1 MLYNMRFSVA
11 SWVPIP
17 TSLPNEFLFE
27 NYFKLYEK
35 AKQIGDSKLSATAK
49 ALKYALVLRWCWSH
63 FDNGD
68 NFGSLHYVL
77 HYVYDLIQ
85 ICHQHLLP
93 PTSATNIDVATL
105 YLSEVETPNYF
116 TKLFL
121 DTKKKLINNN
131 EQWKRYKLL
140 LVSMILIILL
150 VGNVMKMQWQ
160 CTIFILHRNSFK
172 KSIHFPWFLDW
183 NEFK

>member
-1 MLYNMRFSVA
+1 MRFSVA

-63 FDNGD
+63 FDVGD
-68 NFGSLHYVL
+68 NFGT
-77 HYVYDLIQ
+77 
-85 ICHQHLLP
+85 LP

-105 YLSEVETPNYF
+105 YLSEVENPIYF

-172 KSIHFPWFLDW
+172 KNIHFPWFLDW

>member
-1 MLYNMRFSVA
+1 MRFSVA

-49 ALKYALVLRWCWSH
+49 ALKYALVLRLCWSH
-63 FDNGD
+63 FDVGD
-68 NFGSLHYVL
+68 NLGSS
-77 HYVYDLIQ
+77 HYVYDLTQ
-85 ICHQHLLP
+85 ICHQHLLQ
-93 PTSATNIDVATL
+93 PTSATDIDVATL
-105 YLSEVETPNYF
+105 YLSSWNFE
-116 TKLFL
+116 LFYQIIFRH
-121 DTKKKLINNN
+121 TKKKLTNNN

-140 LVSMILIILL
+140 LVSMIRIILL

-160 CTIFILHRNSFK
+160 CTIFILRRNSFK